1 VSASAPSGATGGR
14 LLTFEVGGAVYALPI
29 GAVAEVTEVGRIAA
43 VPSVPRPVAGVTNLH
58 GDALPVVERA
68 ALLPVGDGPLPA
80 PQHLLVLAESPE
92 DANRYGLPVDAI
104 RGLVD
109 GQPAAALDAD
119 PVAERRPIE
128 GRIVSVLDPRRLLAR
143 ATQVIEESV
152 GGADPAPPVA
162 PDDRVDTTHTT
173 QGGEG

>member
-1 VSASAPSGATGGR
+1 MSAPPTGSTGGR

-43 VPSVPRPVAGVTNLH
+43 VPSVPREVAGVTNLH

-68 ALLPVGDGPLPA
+68 ALLPAAEGPLPP
-80 PQHLLVLAESPE
+80 PQHLLVLAESPD
-92 DANRYGLPVDAI
+92 DANRYGLAVDAI

-109 GQPAAALDAD
+109 GEGATALDAD
-119 PVAERRPIE
+119 PVAERRPVE
-128 GRIVSVLDPRRLLAR
+128 GRLVNVLDPRRLLAR

-162 PDDRVDTTHTT
+162 PDERGDTT